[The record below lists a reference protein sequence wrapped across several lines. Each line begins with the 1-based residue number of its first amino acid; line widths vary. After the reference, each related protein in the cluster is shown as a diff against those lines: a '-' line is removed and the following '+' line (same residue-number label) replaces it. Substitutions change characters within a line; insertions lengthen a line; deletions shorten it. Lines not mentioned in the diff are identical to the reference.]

1 MWLCFQAAESNR
13 LCRRL
18 QLKDIIPV
26 EMQRA
31 TKYPILLDKIAKY
44 TGRRVRLISTLGG
57 FDGAWAKLEG
67 GRGNFYL
74 TLRFFCCFFFLS
86 AEDEEEAEK
95 VKKAGEC
102 CRQILSHVNQAV
114 KEAENKQVSKP
125 KPRSDA
131 SQMASLS
138 LSGNF
143 SPHHQK
149 RLEDYQRR
157 LDISSLKPNENPLV
171 AELRVGNAK
180 KGAGGGGAAE
190 FALVS
195 KGPSVR
201 LRIWT

>member
-1 MWLCFQAAESNR
+1 MGG
-13 LCRRL
+13 
-18 QLKDIIPV
+18 
-26 EMQRA
+26 A
-31 TKYPILLDKIAKY
+31 TSILLY
-44 TGRRVRLISTLGG
+44 V
-57 FDGAWAKLEG
+57 
-67 GRGNFYL
+67 
-74 TLRFFCCFFFLS
+74 FFFLS

-114 KEAENKQVSKP
+114 KEAENKQVRKP
-125 KPRSDA
+125 KPRSAA

-180 KGAGGGGAAE
+180 KGAGGGGRR
-190 FALVS
+190 VCTCV
-195 KGPSVR
+195 KGAVRPSVR
-201 LRIWT
+201 HPSRIWT